1 MSHRNQ
7 IRRCCWL
14 FLLTAFGAQAG
25 DKRVEDSFMQYDVR
39 NLKTPITQDCAAKHG
54 KYLNALNRKDV
65 GEFQLAS
72 ISGDSR
78 GGDRWENRGSARSG
92 YTKLRKAYRV
102 PEVELV
108 SQTGEQMGIAEVVN
122 GDKPVLLN
130 FIFVSCT
137 TICPV
142 LSASFASV
150 QELLGEERDD
160 VVMVSITI
168 DPEFDT
174 PDRLLDYSKRF
185 NAGSQWTFLTGKL
198 EDVVAVE
205 KAFDIYRGSKVNHE
219 PITLIRTDKGKPWLR
234 LEGVANANDIVAE
247 YRSLKSGAKTLD

>member
-1 MSHRNQ
+1 MNLRKQ
-7 IRRCCWL
+7 IRHCCWM
-14 FLLTAFGAQAG
+14 LLPIMFGAQAG
-25 DKRVEDSFMQYDVR
+25 DEQIEGAFMQYDVR

-54 KYLNALNRKDV
+54 KYLNALKGNDV

-78 GGDRWENRGSARSG
+78 SRDHWESRGAARSG
-92 YTKLRKAYRV
+92 YTKLRKEYQV
-102 PEVELV
+102 PDVELV
-108 SQTGEQMGIAEVVN
+108 SQTGERLGIADVVN

-168 DPEFDT
+168 DPEYDT

-219 PITLIRTDKGKPWLR
+219 PITLIRTDKEKPWVR

>member
-1 MSHRNQ
+1 MNHRNQ

-25 DKRVEDSFMQYDVR
+25 DKQVEDSFMQYDVS
-39 NLKTPITQDCAAKHG
+39 NLKAPITQDCAAKHG
-54 KYLNALNRKDV
+54 KYLNAIKRKDV

-72 ISGDSR
+72 ISDDSR
-78 GGDRWENRGSARSG
+78 GGDRWGNRGSARSG
-92 YTKLRKAYRV
+92 YTKLRKQYRV
-102 PEVELV
+102 PELDLV
-108 SQTGEQMGIAEVVN
+108 SQTGDPMDIADVVN
-122 GDKPVLLN
+122 GDKPVVLN

-160 VVMVSITI
+160 VVMLSITI
-168 DPEFDT
+168 DPEYDT
-174 PDRLLDYSKRF
+174 PERLLDYSKRF
-185 NAGSQWTFLTGKL
+185 NAGPQWTFLTGKL

-219 PITLIRTDKGKPWLR
+219 PITLIRTDKDKPWLR
-234 LEGVANANDIVAE
+234 LEGVANAKDIVAE